1 VGGGNSAAQ
10 QAIYLDSI
18 GVLVAMVHRRNEL
31 RAEIYLQKLLEDKD
45 IPLIWNSELK
55 EIKGD
60 QLVQSAV
67 LYNNKTGKKEE
78 VVTDGVFVAVGEI
91 PSTQLAR
98 DI

>member
-1 VGGGNSAAQ
+1 
-10 QAIYLDSI
+10 
-18 GVLVAMVHRRNEL
+18 
-31 RAEIYLQKLLEDKD
+31 
-45 IPLIWNSELK
+45 LK

-98 DI
+98 DMGVEIDEHGGYIITDKGQRTNLPRVLCSW